1 MSEGTRRLLL
11 RQGGPFDRN
20 VYVVWARAVKE
31 ETAATVCTESA
42 RHILV
47 VDDDRDLADSLAQ
60 LLRLEGY
67 AVETAY
73 SVDAAIEAIERHAI
87 AVALVDIR
95 LGQGNGVQLIRELQ
109 ARRPE
114 VVVILMTAY
123 ASVDTAVQAIQEGA
137 YDYLCKPFF
146 TEDLLAT
153 LQRCFERSKL
163 LKEREQAEAAVRA
176 RNRELKALNLQLG
189 HILRSVQFLARCTS
203 ARALC
208 QQLLSAMVG
217 LLQARGGAFYLQDGE
232 ALRMVAADG
241 GEYAKVIFLPPDR
254 ESVRE
259 ALTRERPI
267 VGQGHA
273 QIVFPLFE
281 SRGSLLGALFIH
293 DDKSRQFSQ
302 QTIELSQILASFGAE
317 AIQAAQAAESLA
329 ESQERLSKIIE
340 NSPSAISLKDLEGR
354 YLLTNGKFDDWFG
367 ARSAPDD
374 EELPGRDRAAAEFVP
389 DSAVLASEVAV
400 NREIEVTLID
410 GAKHSIL
417 VTRFPVFD
425 SAGNPVGVGTIGT
438 DITDQ
443 RLAEHRLRQ
452 AQRIEALGQLTGGI
466 AHDFNNLLSVILG
479 NLRLLHEETVGQP
492 GVQGLLE
499 EALDATK
506 AGAEL
511 TSRLLAFGR
520 GQTLRPQ
527 MTDIRAL
534 VLDMSRMLERT
545 LGEGVAIRLELA
557 PALWHAEIDRN
568 QLKASLLNVAINGR
582 DAMPNGGELVIGAHN
597 ASFDENDVQ
606 SRPDTA
612 PGKYVVLS
620 VSDCGEGM
628 PPDVLRKAIQPF
640 FTTKEPGQGS
650 GLGLSMVYGFL
661 KQSKGNLEL
670 VSEVGQGTTV
680 SLLFP
685 ASTASATI
693 RATGESAAPNGA
705 GQGERVLVVE
715 HQPSVRRVT
724 RRLLT
729 RLGYEVLEAA
739 DGQSA
744 LRILEENDD
753 IDVLFTDI
761 ILPGETN
768 GVMLGREALAA
779 NPDLRVIYTTGC
791 AVDSSAIGQR
801 LQDATTILLHKPVQV
816 EALSQAL
823 RSVLERR

>member
-1 MSEGTRRLLL
+1 MTKIRTGSTR
-11 RQGGPFDRN
+11 D
-20 VYVVWARAVKE
+20 
-31 ETAATVCTESA
+31 
-42 RHILV
+42 ILV
-47 VDDDRDLADSLAQ
+47 VDDDQDLANSLAQ

-67 AVETAY
+67 TVETSY
-73 SVDAAIEAIERHAI
+73 SSQAAIEAIKQHAI

-95 LGQGNGVQLIRELQ
+95 LGQGDGVQLIRELQ
-109 ARRPE
+109 AHRPD

-123 ASVDTAVQAIQEGA
+123 ASVDTAVQAMQEGA

-163 LKEREQAEAAVRA
+163 LSEREEAEAAVRA

-189 HILRSVQFLARCTS
+189 HILRSVQSLARCTG

-208 QQLLSAMVG
+208 HELLSATVQ
-217 LLQARGGAFYLQDGE
+217 LLQARGGAFYLQEGE
-232 ALRMVAADG
+232 ALRIVAADG
-241 GEYAKVIFLPPDR
+241 GEFANAIFLPPDR

-267 VGQGHA
+267 AGQDHA

-281 SRGSLLGALFIH
+281 SRGSLLGALFVYE
-293 DDKSRQFSQ
+293 DRSSQFSQ
-302 QTIELSQILASFGAE
+302 QTVELGQILASFGAE
-317 AIQAAQAAESLA
+317 AIQAAQAVENLA

-367 ARSAPDD
+367 ARSAPGNA
-374 EELPGRDRAAAEFVP
+374 ELPDRDRAGAEFVP
-389 DSAVLASEVAV
+389 DSAILASDVAV

-425 SAGNPVGVGTIGT
+425 SDGNPVGVGTIGT
-438 DITDQ
+438 DITEQ

-479 NLRLLHEETVGQP
+479 NLRLLHEETAGQLE
-492 GVQGLLE
+492 VQDLVE

-527 MTDIRAL
+527 MTDLRAL
-534 VLDMSRMLERT
+534 VRDMSRMLERT
-545 LGEGVAIRLELA
+545 LGEGITIRLELA
-557 PALWHAEIDRN
+557 SDLWHAEIDRN
-568 QLKASLLNVAINGR
+568 QLRTSLLNIAINAR
-582 DAMPNGGELVIGAHN
+582 DATPNGGELVISAHN
-597 ASFDENDVQ
+597 ASLDENDVQ
-606 SRPDTA
+606 SRPEVS
-612 PGKYVVLS
+612 PGRYVVLS
-620 VSDCGEGM
+620 VRDCGEGM

-650 GLGLSMVYGFL
+650 GLGLSMVYGFV
-661 KQSKGNLEL
+661 KQSKGNMEL

-680 SLLFP
+680 SLFFP
-685 ASTASATI
+685 ASTTLATS
-693 RATGESAAPNGA
+693 RATKESAAPTGA
-705 GQGERVLVVE
+705 GRGERILVVE
-715 HQPSVRRVT
+715 DQQSVRRTT
-724 RRLLT
+724 RRILT
-729 RLGYEVLEAA
+729 RLGYEVLEAT

-744 LRILEENDD
+744 LRTLEEHDD
-753 IDVLFTDI
+753 VAVLFTDI

-779 NPDLRVIYTTGC
+779 HPDLRVIYTTGY
-791 AVDSSAIGQR
+791 AIESPSIRQH
-801 LQDATTILLHKPVQV
+801 LQDATTVLLYKPVEV
-816 EALSQAL
+816 EELSQAL

>member
-1 MSEGTRRLLL
+1 MTNEISAKIRTG
-11 RQGGPFDRN
+11 
-20 VYVVWARAVKE
+20 
-31 ETAATVCTESA
+31 SA
-42 RHILV
+42 RDILV
-47 VDDDRDLADSLAQ
+47 VDDDQDLANSLAQ

-67 AVETAY
+67 TVETSY
-73 SVDAAIEAIERHAI
+73 SSQAAIEAIKQHAI

-109 ARRPE
+109 AHRPE

-123 ASVDTAVQAIQEGA
+123 ASVDTAVQAMQEGA

-163 LKEREQAEAAVRA
+163 LSEREEAEAAVRA

-189 HILRSVQFLARCTS
+189 HILRSVQSLARCTG

-208 QQLLSAMVG
+208 HQLLSATVE

-232 ALRMVAADG
+232 ALRLVAADG
-241 GEYAKVIFLPPDR
+241 GEYANAIFLPQDR

-267 VGQGHA
+267 AGQGHA

-281 SRGSLLGALFIH
+281 SRGSLLGALFVH
-293 DDKSRQFSQ
+293 EDKSRQFSQ
-302 QTIELSQILASFGAE
+302 QTVELGQILASFGAE
-317 AIQAAQAAESLA
+317 AIQAAQAAENLA

-367 ARSAPDD
+367 ARSAPGDA
-374 EELPGRDRAAAEFVP
+374 EHPGRDRAGAEFVP
-389 DSAVLASEVAV
+389 DSAVLASDVAV

-425 SAGNPVGVGTIGT
+425 SDGNPVGVGTIGT
-438 DITDQ
+438 DITEQ

-479 NLRLLHEETVGQP
+479 NLRLLHEETAGQP
-492 GVQGLLE
+492 EVQDLVE

-527 MTDIRAL
+527 MTDLRAL
-534 VLDMSRMLERT
+534 VRDMSRMLERT
-545 LGEGVAIRLELA
+545 LGEGITIRLELA
-557 PALWHAEIDRN
+557 SDLWHAEIDRN
-568 QLKASLLNVAINGR
+568 QLRTSLLNIAINAR
-582 DAMPNGGELVIGAHN
+582 DAMPNGGELVISAHN
-597 ASFDENDVQ
+597 ASLDENDVQ
-606 SRPDTA
+606 SRPEVS
-612 PGKYVVLS
+612 PGRYVVLS
-620 VSDCGEGM
+620 VRDCGEGM

-650 GLGLSMVYGFL
+650 GLGLSMVYGFV
-661 KQSKGNLEL
+661 KQSKGNMEL

-680 SLLFP
+680 SLFFP
-685 ASTASATI
+685 ASTTFATS
-693 RATGESAAPNGA
+693 RATKESAAPTGA
-705 GQGERVLVVE
+705 GRGERILVVE
-715 HQPSVRRVT
+715 DQPSVRRTT

-729 RLGYEVLEAA
+729 RLGYEVLEAT

-744 LRILEENDD
+744 LRTLEEHDD
-753 IDVLFTDI
+753 VAVLFTDI

-779 NPDLRVIYTTGC
+779 YPDLRVIYTTGY
-791 AVDSSAIGQR
+791 AVESPSIRQH
-801 LQDATTILLHKPVQV
+801 LQDATTVLLYKPVEV
-816 EALSQAL
+816 EELSQAL